1 MGEVREVVG
10 RQPWMLVV
18 VGGYVTISM
27 FQAGSLLGFYH
38 LFAKRQAFIVVL
50 LLHYSEI
57 TVILN

>member
-27 FQAGSLLGFYH
+27 FQAGPSLGYYRI
-38 LFAKRQAFIVVL
+38 FAKRQAFIVVF

-57 TVILN
+57 TMILN